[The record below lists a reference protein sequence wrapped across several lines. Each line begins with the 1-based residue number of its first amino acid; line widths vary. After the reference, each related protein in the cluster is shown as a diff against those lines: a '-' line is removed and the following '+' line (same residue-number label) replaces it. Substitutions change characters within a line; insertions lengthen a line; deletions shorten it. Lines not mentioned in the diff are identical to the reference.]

1 MSVNEVFSTA
11 GVAVASTTSA
21 PTPVVVGGVVAA
33 SPALKP
39 VPSSI
44 FLPLRLSWFLFSFG
58 VSSALIDFKIE
69 VNELSSFTFLSTS
82 CWVAVFALCNAF
94 ASSINFSACSICDCC
109 FLFERI
115 RFTCVCRSVISFCN
129 SVVTGSSFVPST
141 TGSAT
146 LFFWIIV
153 VSLFVVNAT
162 SSCTFVS
169 VLSGLDFWFSW
180 VSLFVVTTVVPLTT
194 SLASTWCP
202 RKKPTPIS
210 TLAAPNFNFF
220 MEYFSNLRPAF
231 CWFTY
236 SLFFPTIFHL
246 KIK

>member
-82 CWVAVFALCNAF
+82 C
-94 ASSINFSACSICDCC
+94 
-109 FLFERI
+109 
-115 RFTCVCRSVISFCN
+115 
-129 SVVTGSSFVPST
+129 
-141 TGSAT
+141 
-146 LFFWIIV
+146 
-153 VSLFVVNAT
+153 
-162 SSCTFVS
+162 
-169 VLSGLDFWFSW
+169 
-180 VSLFVVTTVVPLTT
+180 
-194 SLASTWCP
+194 
-202 RKKPTPIS
+202 
-210 TLAAPNFNFF
+210 
-220 MEYFSNLRPAF
+220 
-231 CWFTY
+231 
-236 SLFFPTIFHL
+236 
-246 KIK
+246 